1 MGEAQS
7 MESLISLFERLEDP
21 RVERTR
27 DYSLVEVLFLVLAAT
42 VSGVNFLTEV
52 EKFGNYKLEWLR
64 RILPYEVIAL
74 STASPTTRPT

>member
-27 DYSLVEVLFLVLAAT
+27 DYS
-42 VSGVNFLTEV
+42 GVDGSLIMQRTHPV
-52 EKFGNYKLEWLR
+52 
-64 RILPYEVIAL
+64 
-74 STASPTTRPT
+74 